1 MKSFGK
7 KPFNK
12 NKQIT
17 AKYNKFVIMN
27 RRQQKKTKIQNNK
40 KNLLTK
46 TVTKNS
52 LLEKV
57 NHNILK
63 TPNKTLLRKTRKKK
77 EKKSSLSTKKKLKK
91 HKSKT

>member
-7 KPFNK
+7 KPFNE
-12 NKQIT
+12 NKQVT

-27 RRQQKKTKIQNNK
+27 RRQQQKPKYKIT

-46 TVTKNS
+46 TLTKNS

-77 EKKSSLSTKKKLKK
+77 KKNP
-91 HKSKT
+91 H

>member
-27 RRQQKKTKIQNNK
+27 RRQQKKPKYKITKK
-40 KNLLTK
+40 RNLLTK
-46 TVTKNS
+46 TLTKNS

-77 EKKSSLSTKKKLKK
+77 RKKNP
-91 HKSKT
+91 H